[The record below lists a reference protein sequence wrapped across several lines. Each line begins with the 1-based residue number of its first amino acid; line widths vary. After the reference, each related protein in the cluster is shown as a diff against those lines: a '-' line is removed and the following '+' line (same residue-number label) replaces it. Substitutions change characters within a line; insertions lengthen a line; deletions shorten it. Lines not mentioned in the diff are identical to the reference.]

1 LLAVREESA
10 ETMTRMKALEKVF
23 AAEIE
28 GRLPFQSK
36 AKIFQSLCDD
46 GLIQPMERRFGA
58 DRFAVTING
67 WQLTH
72 SGRIEYCSK
81 C

>member
-1 LLAVREESA
+1 MKKAELA
-10 ETMTRMKALEKVF
+10 ALEKVF

-36 AKIFQSLCDD
+36 AKIFRTLCDE
-46 GLIQPMERRFGA
+46 GYLEPMERNFGHDRFGII
-58 DRFAVTING
+58 VHG
-67 WQLTH
+67 YQLSH
-72 SGRIEYCSK
+72 AGRLAYCLS